1 MSRIL
6 QDQHP
11 QQQNLYHT
19 LGSKG
24 GLQQKNKKK
33 EKENVHK
40 TKWRDVQIKSK
51 QQGAK
56 F

>member
-11 QQQNLYHT
+11 QRQNLYHA
-19 LGSKG
+19 LGSGEERKA
-24 GLQQKNKKK
+24 KKK
-33 EKENVHK
+33 KENVHK
-40 TKWRDVQIKSK
+40 TKLKGVRIKSK
-51 QQGAK
+51 QKGAE